1 MRSSWLVLGL
11 TLAIVTACAPEH
23 GTGAAAPTTTPAA
36 NVSACAAPMPGT
48 SAAPGDVLDAT
59 KALMGALDEDQ
70 RSALASPGLS
80 LHSLGAVPRAAV
92 LGLLKAGLSERDYRR
107 LADAG
112 IDGYRV
118 RVLGTPSAGGA
129 WTVQVGG
136 AGSVLDFTVSD
147 GVVTTSCYGAAGW
160 SS

>member
-1 MRSSWLVLGL
+1 MRSSLLILGL
-11 TLAIVTACAPEH
+11 TLAIAAACAPAD
-23 GTGAAAPTTTPAA
+23 GTGTAAPSTAPAA

-48 SAAPGDVLDAT
+48 SAAPEDVLDAT
-59 KALMGALDEDQ
+59 KALMGALDDDQ
-70 RSALASPGLS
+70 RSALAGPGLS
-80 LHSLGAVPRAAV
+80 LHSLGAVQRAAV
-92 LGLLKAGLSERDYRR
+92 LGVLKAGLSDRDYRQ

-136 AGSVLDFTVSD
+136 AGGVLDFTVSE
-147 GVVTTSCYGAAGW
+147 GIVTTSCYGAAGW